1 MGGKG
6 AEMFKRTIN
15 VTWCYQL
22 TKSNFSRRRRRN
34 LFSIFGLVIGL
45 VSSMLIIGFSL
56 GHKESIKTKSYDQ
69 FNFGVATIYK
79 QTTQNISGS
88 KMALV
93 QMSKLNESEIN
104 SLGNDLSLFEVEPN
118 TDALLPVAPKITSGD
133 SSLDEL
139 SYNPIYSFESNYIN
153 KNLLINGTIP
163 LDNLHQVVINKSAFD
178 YLKKRF
184 NGDSIGLEFTVHSD
198 YENHYYTND
207 SSKPVITD
215 YFIFDNTIQIMGVVD
230 DFYFLS
236 TPKIYYSYVA
246 FKEFLNE
253 TILVN
258 LSSYLD
264 DEICWYEYLLEA
276 DINTALSSYSHRL
289 FLKDVTHPEQLE
301 TIQKNI
307 PEPYV
312 LESTQLT
319 ICETFMDLM
328 DAATIGMGLFLIITI
343 VGTVLIMG
351 IISLSSYSEDK
362 KTSAILTCLGAK
374 RGDIFSIYFYEN
386 LLLGGIALLISFVLA
401 PLLSWIGNKIIF
413 NITGFKNMI
422 HIPLFKFLNMP
433 LLFPIML
440 ISATLLVCLA
450 STYVP
455 LLFSKKI
462 SPREELCEE

>member
-1 MGGKG
+1 MRKTRILPSLPRK
-6 AEMFKRTIN
+6 AFKP
-15 VTWCYQL
+15 
-22 TKSNFSRRRRRN
+22 S
-34 LFSIFGLVIGL
+34 
-45 VSSMLIIGFSL
+45 
-56 GHKESIKTKSYDQ
+56 
-69 FNFGVATIYK
+69 
-79 QTTQNISGS
+79 
-88 KMALV
+88 
-93 QMSKLNESEIN
+93 
-104 SLGNDLSLFEVEPN
+104 P
-118 TDALLPVAPKITSGD
+118 
-133 SSLDEL
+133 
-139 SYNPIYSFESNYIN
+139 
-153 KNLLINGTIP
+153 
-163 LDNLHQVVINKSAFD
+163 
-178 YLKKRF
+178 
-184 NGDSIGLEFTVHSD
+184 IGLEFTAHSD

-246 FKEFLNE
+246 FKELLNE

-413 NITGFKNMI
+413 NITGFRNMI
-422 HIPLFKFLNMP
+422 NIPFLKFLNMP

-440 ISATLLVCLA
+440 ISATLLVCLV